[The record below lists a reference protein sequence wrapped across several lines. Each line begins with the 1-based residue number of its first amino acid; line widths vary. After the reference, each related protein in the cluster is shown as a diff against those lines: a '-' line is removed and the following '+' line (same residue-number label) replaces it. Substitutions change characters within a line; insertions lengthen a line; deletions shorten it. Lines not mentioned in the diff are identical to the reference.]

1 MLLPACASS
10 RTSAGPSAVKSCLP
24 IFSQPATPVIAVAMR
39 RASLPVGKSSAT
51 MSRSCGLSDAKSR
64 ADSMTSVLFMQ
75 PTYEKS
81 YAAHAESMGVN
92 HAGLAWLMRVEPNT
106 LHLHQ
111 AASGCGFAE
120 ELKIRISRGCTR
132 VNCDRRD
139 HLGRV
144 RRSGA
149 RNSCHHVQ
157 SSCLVPQRGGS
168 NRGAILSTVQFSVP
182 GSNRVKRS
190 GSGPGG
196 FGLLG
201 ERSKRRRI

>member
-81 YAAHAESMGVN
+81 YAAHAESIGVN

-120 ELKIRISRGCTR
+120 NRLKIRVSRGCTR
-132 VNCDRRD
+132 VNRDRRH
-139 HLGRV
+139 HLDRV

-149 RNSCHHVQ
+149 RDSCHHARPER
-157 SSCLVPQRGGS
+157 C
-168 NRGAILSTVQFSVP
+168 
-182 GSNRVKRS
+182 RS
-190 GSGPGG
+190 RHG
-196 FGLLG
+196 
-201 ERSKRRRI
+201 